1 MSDQLPP
8 PLSPPSTPASDDAGR
23 AGPVWEHPGPVV
35 PRFLETVRGVL
46 LDTVVFFRTMRR
58 RGGLASPLTFGVA
71 GTLLGALIGALY
83 QFMFASMS
91 GGLGD
96 VGSARDA
103 AIVGLLSSGCIVV
116 FLPLI
121 AVVAMF
127 VSAAI
132 YHVMLLLLGA
142 ARQPFETTMRVVAY
156 SMGSTSVLQIV
167 PVCGGVFAAVWA
179 IVANIIGLARTHE
192 ISTGRAAAAVLL
204 PVLACC
210 VIIAL
215 FYAALIAVLVGAA
228 VGGRPQ

>member
-1 MSDQLPP
+1 
-8 PLSPPSTPASDDAGR
+8 
-23 AGPVWEHPGPVV
+23 
-35 PRFLETVRGVL
+35 VL
-46 LDTVVFFRTMRR
+46 LDTVVFFQTMRR

-132 YHVMLLLLGA
+132 YHVMLLLHGA

-192 ISTGRAAAAVLL
+192 ISTGKAAAAVLL

-228 VGGRPQ
+228 VGGLPQ

>member
-1 MSDQLPP
+1 
-8 PLSPPSTPASDDAGR
+8 
-23 AGPVWEHPGPVV
+23 
-35 PRFLETVRGVL
+35 
-46 LDTVVFFRTMRR
+46 
-58 RGGLASPLTFGVA
+58 
-71 GTLLGALIGALY
+71 
-83 QFMFASMS
+83 MFASMS

-192 ISTGRAAAAVLL
+192 ISTGKAAAAVLL

-228 VGGRPQ
+228 VGGLPQ

>member
-8 PLSPPSTPASDDAGR
+8 PLPAPSTPASDDAGR

-192 ISTGRAAAAVLL
+192 ISTGKAAAAVLL

-228 VGGRPQ
+228 VGGLPQ

>member
-1 MSDQLPP
+1 
-8 PLSPPSTPASDDAGR
+8 
-23 AGPVWEHPGPVV
+23 V

-192 ISTGRAAAAVLL
+192 ISTGKAAAAVLL

-228 VGGRPQ
+228 VGGLPQ